1 MLVSGMSE
9 KKDLSKSWIMN
20 LKIIEEKRDRNLL
33 IAIYNHAAALSDVLH
48 DEKYFHI
55 SWNLTYALPA

>member
-33 IAIYNHAAALSDVLH
+33 IVIYNHAAALSNVLH

-55 SWNLTYALPA
+55 S